1 MEAQKVNG
9 ALEGHVDVKDAYRMA
24 QHDVGALLRMIA
36 LETRMH
42 GRYAKKS
49 GLNFAH
55 VGDLAAIR
63 RSLAEVLAQFA
74 QQDEQFVWKRLAEAR
89 ESRK

>member
-1 MEAQKVNG
+1 VVARKTNG

-24 QHDVGALLRMIA
+24 HDDVLALCKLLA

-42 GRYAKKS
+42 ARYARQS
-49 GLNFAH
+49 GLNFAQ

-63 RSLAEVLAQFA
+63 RSLVEVLAQFA
-74 QQDEQFVWKRLAEAR
+74 QQDEQFVWKRLAETR
-89 ESRK
+89 ERRA

>member
-1 MEAQKVNG
+1 MEMRTVDG
-9 ALEGHVDVKDAYRMA
+9 ALDEHVDVKDAYRMA
-24 QHDVGALLRMIA
+24 HGDVLALCKMIS

-42 GRYAKKS
+42 GRYAKKA

-63 RSLAEVLAQFA
+63 RSLVEVLTQLS
-74 QQDEQFVWKRLAEAR
+74 QQDKLFVWKRLAEGR
-89 ESRK
+89 ERRK

>member
-1 MEAQKVNG
+1 METRKTNG
-9 ALEGHVDVKDAYRMA
+9 ALEGHVDVKDAYRLA
-24 QHDVGALLRMIA
+24 HGDVLALCKMIS

-42 GRYAKKS
+42 GRYARKS

-55 VGDLAAIR
+55 VGVLAAIR
-63 RSLAEVLAQFA
+63 RSLIEVLAQLA

-89 ESRK
+89 EGRK

>member
-1 MEAQKVNG
+1 VVARKTNG

-24 QHDVGALLRMIA
+24 HDDVLALCKLLA

-42 GRYAKKS
+42 ARYARKS
-49 GLNFAH
+49 GLNFAL

-63 RSLAEVLAQFA
+63 RSLVEVLAQFA

-89 ESRK
+89 ERRK